1 MSNQED
7 IINKLKDAF
16 DSVLPSAGDAGY
28 PKEALPIGTLVRS
41 IRLDKL
47 GTIVDAF
54 YGELDEDNQK
64 IIIYT
69 ILLFPKT
76 NILAKKSKTSEQ
88 FYLTNEYEYEIIG
101 YLMMKP
107 IDIKKLSKIM
117 GGGLLL

>member
-7 IINKLKDAF
+7 ILNKLKDAF
-16 DSVLPSAGDAGY
+16 DSVLPSAGDTGY